1 MAVNRTRILTGV
13 AVTLLC
19 GAATAAAGPLWFVG
33 LIVPHAVR
41 AVVGPDQRWVL
52 PYLALAAPVPLL
64 GADVVGRLIARPGEV
79 QVGIVWAGDRRADLH
94 HAGQAEAGGGAVND
108 RLGSR
113 PGRPEGE
120 AGGGAVNVRVG
131 PWSVRLAPRA
141 LLVTPLLVVAGF
153 CVTVAALSTGEFT
166 VPVPDILDALF
177 GQGTPVA
184 ELIVGKLRAPRV
196 VTGLLVG
203 AAFGISG
210 AIFQSPTRN
219 PLGSPDFI
227 GFTAG
232 ASTGGI
238 IAVVSGGSA
247 AMIAGGALTGCVVT
261 AVLVYAL
268 AYRGG
273 VQGYRL
279 VLVGIGANALL
290 VALNLVPADQ
300 GQHQRRR
307 HGGSLAHRQ
316 PQRARLGPRPPGRAG
331 AARAAAGVRAR
342 LPADAHDRDGRR
354 RGQGH
359 GHQGRGRP
367 RGGADGRRAA
377 VRGGHGRRRASS
389 SSSPWPRRSSPGGSP
404 ARRGDHGGLR
414 AHGRRAADRRRPGAQ
429 RLLAPTQLPVGVLT
443 AAIGGTYSRPA
454 PAKGPPLMA
463 TSARLSGTG
472 LTLAYDRA
480 DRGQLAW
487 T

>member
-1 MAVNRTRILTGV
+1 M
-13 AVTLLC
+13 
-19 GAATAAAGPLWFVG
+19 
-33 LIVPHAVR
+33 
-41 AVVGPDQRWVL
+41 
-52 PYLALAAPVPLL
+52 
-64 GADVVGRLIARPGEV
+64 
-79 QVGIVWAGDRRADLH
+79 
-94 HAGQAEAGGGAVND
+94 
-108 RLGSR
+108 
-113 PGRPEGE
+113 
-120 AGGGAVNVRVG
+120 NVRVG

-141 LLVTPLLVVAGF
+141 LLVTALLVVAGF

-210 AIFQSPTRN
+210 AIFQSLTRN

-247 AMIAGGALTGCVVT
+247 ATIAGGALTGCVVT

-290 VALNLVPADQ
+290 VALNSYLLTRANINDAATA
-300 GQHQRRR
+300 GAWLT
-307 HGGSLAHRQ
+307 GSLSGRGWDHAL
-316 PQRARLGPRPPGRAG
+316 PVALALLVLLPVCAYVSRPMRMMEMGDD
-331 AARAAAGVRAR
+331 AARAMGIRVEIVRGAALTAGVLLSGVATAAAGPVVFVALAAPQLAR
-342 LPADAHDRDGRR
+342 RLTRSPGVTMGTSALMGAVLLT
-354 RGQGH
+354 
-359 GHQGRGRP
+359 
-367 RGGADGRRAA
+367 GADLA
-377 VRGGHGRRRASS
+377 
-389 SSSPWPRRSSPGGSP
+389 
-404 ARRGDHGGLR
+404 
-414 AHGRRAADRRRPGAQ
+414 AQ

-443 AAIGGTYSRPA
+443 AAIGGTYLVLLLR
-454 PAKGPPLMA
+454 K
-463 TSARLSGTG
+463 
-472 LTLAYDRA
+472 DRH
-480 DRGQLAW
+480 
-487 T
+487 

>member
-1 MAVNRTRILTGV
+1 M
-13 AVTLLC
+13 
-19 GAATAAAGPLWFVG
+19 
-33 LIVPHAVR
+33 
-41 AVVGPDQRWVL
+41 
-52 PYLALAAPVPLL
+52 
-64 GADVVGRLIARPGEV
+64 
-79 QVGIVWAGDRRADLH
+79 
-94 HAGQAEAGGGAVND
+94 
-108 RLGSR
+108 
-113 PGRPEGE
+113 
-120 AGGGAVNVRVG
+120 NVRVG

-141 LLVTPLLVVAGF
+141 LLVTALLVVAGF

-177 GQGTPVA
+177 SQGTPVA

-210 AIFQSPTRN
+210 AIFQSLTRN

-247 AMIAGGALTGCVVT
+247 ATIAGGALTGCVVT

-290 VALNLVPADQ
+290 VALNSYLLTRANINDAATA
-300 GQHQRRR
+300 GAWLT
-307 HGGSLAHRQ
+307 GSLSGRGWDHAL
-316 PQRARLGPRPPGRAG
+316 PVALALLVLLPVCAYVSRPMRMIEMGDD
-331 AARAAAGVRAR
+331 AARAMGIRVEVVRGAALTAGVLLSGVATAGAGPVVFVALAAPQLAR
-342 LPADAHDRDGRR
+342 RLTRSPGVTMGASALMGAVLLT
-354 RGQGH
+354 
-359 GHQGRGRP
+359 
-367 RGGADGRRAA
+367 GADLA
-377 VRGGHGRRRASS
+377 
-389 SSSPWPRRSSPGGSP
+389 
-404 ARRGDHGGLR
+404 
-414 AHGRRAADRRRPGAQ
+414 AQ

-443 AAIGGTYSRPA
+443 AAIGGTYLVLLLR
-454 PAKGPPLMA
+454 K
-463 TSARLSGTG
+463 
-472 LTLAYDRA
+472 DRH
-480 DRGQLAW
+480 
-487 T
+487 